1 MSFAGKRVLVTGSSR
16 GIGRAAARAFREAG
30 ARVAVNGRTAE
41 STAEGIA
48 ALGGAALVDNSLIA
62 APGDVGTVAGCE
74 AVVGA
79 ALDAFGGLD
88 VLVNSAGVA
97 KARTIETC
105 DEALWDQV
113 IDINLKGTFFC
124 IRTAATALRKS
135 RGSIVN
141 VASTSGLAGNAN
153 LSIYCASKGG
163 VVLLTQALSAEFAP
177 DVRINCVCPGWV
189 DTDMARRDYIESSDD
204 PAAALANI
212 EADSPMGRMSLP
224 EEIAASILHL
234 ASDAAGVV
242 TGVAL
247 AIDGGSTASR

>member
-1 MSFAGKRVLVTGSSR
+1 MSFEGKRVLVTGSSR
-16 GIGRAAARAFREAG
+16 GIGRATVTAFREAG
-30 ARVAVNGRTAE
+30 ARVAVNGRTRE

-48 ALGGAALVDNSLIA
+48 ALDDDSLIA

-79 ALDAFGGLD
+79 ALDALGGLD

-105 DEALWDQV
+105 DEAFWNEV

-124 IRTAATALRKS
+124 IREAAAALRES

-141 VASTSGLAGNAN
+141 VSSTSGLSGDAN
-153 LSIYCASKGG
+153 LSTYCASKGG
-163 VVLLTQALSAEFAP
+163 VIMLTKALSAEFAP
-177 DVRINCVCPGWV
+177 EVRINCVCPGWV
-189 DTDMARRDYIESSDD
+189 DTDMAKRYINNSDD
-204 PAAALANI
+204 PAATRAEI
-212 EADSPMGRMSLP
+212 DADSPMGRVARP
-224 EEIAASILHL
+224 DEIAASILYL
-234 ASDAAGVV
+234 VSDAAGIV

-247 AIDGGSTASR
+247 PIDGGSMASG